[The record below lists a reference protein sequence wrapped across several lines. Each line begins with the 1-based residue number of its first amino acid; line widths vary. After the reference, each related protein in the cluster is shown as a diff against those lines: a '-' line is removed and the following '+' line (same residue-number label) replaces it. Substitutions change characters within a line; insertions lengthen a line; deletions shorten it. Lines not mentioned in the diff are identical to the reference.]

1 MVAAPPATPQQQPQG
16 GGRRSNYRGGG
27 HKQQRRAN
35 GGGACQQHQ
44 PSLSWTYGTNPWTGV
59 IHAYSMPVPRPP
71 APCILGPR
79 PASHQAYLTAPGTA
93 PYAAPTLP
101 ASPAMGGYDATPAPP
116 YGGFYPPQVP
126 PPWDPA
132 LLAALHSAPSPSNYG
147 GGGDWYM
154 DLGATAHMKSHPV
167 TNLVFVR
174 RLARENPI
182 TVEFD
187 DVGFS
192 VKDARTRM
200 VPSLP
205 AQLSAP
211 PAARLAPAITNGRP
225 PPSLSSA
232 LAPCP
237 VPSGLAAPFGA
248 PDVMGSAAPSSSASG
263 EAA

>member
-16 GGRRSNYRGGG
+16 GGRRGNYRGGG
-27 HKQQRRAN
+27 HKQQRWANPALPAVDLQNQPVDGCHPCVLDAGSPASSPVHPWAPSGEPPGVPHCARHRA
-35 GGGACQQHQ
+35 
-44 PSLSWTYGTNPWTGV
+44 LR
-59 IHAYSMPVPRPP
+59 RPYP
-71 APCILGPR
+71 PCITG
-79 PASHQAYLTAPGTA
+79 H
-93 PYAAPTLP
+93 
-101 ASPAMGGYDATPAPP
+101 DATPAPP
-116 YGGFYPPQVP
+116 YGGFNPPQVP
-126 PPWDPA
+126 PPWDPS
-132 LLAALHSAPSPSNYG
+132 LLTVLHSTPSPSNYG

-167 TNLVFVR
+167 TNLVSVR

-205 AQLSAP
+205 AQLLAP
-211 PAARLAPAITNGRP
+211 PAAWLAPAITYGRP
-225 PPSLSSA
+225 PPSPSSA

-237 VPSGLAAPFGA
+237 APSGLAAP
-248 PDVMGSAAPSSSASG
+248 SSGASG
-263 EAA
+263 EAS